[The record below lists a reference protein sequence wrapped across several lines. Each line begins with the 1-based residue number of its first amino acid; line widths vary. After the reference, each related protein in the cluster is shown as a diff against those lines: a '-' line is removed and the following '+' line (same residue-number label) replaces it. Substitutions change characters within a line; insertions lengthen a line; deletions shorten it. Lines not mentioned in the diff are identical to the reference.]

1 MVTRYGMDEK
11 IGHIVYED
19 SSQNHLGQN
28 MSGRAGENSISDKT
42 AEQIDS
48 AIKSIVDNIYD
59 QTLALLEKNRDLVEY
74 CGRELLKQE
83 TLTENQLLEMTK
95 NMYRESDFQN
105 GS

>member
-1 MVTRYGMDEK
+1 MYAAINTIKNGGKTSASDDLARINDIARSIVVRYGMDK
-11 IGHIVYED
+11 RIGHIVYEN

-59 QTLALLEKNRDLVEY
+59 QTLTLLEKNRDLVE
-74 CGRELLKQE
+74 
-83 TLTENQLLEMTK
+83 
-95 NMYRESDFQN
+95 
-105 GS
+105 